1 MSKVYR
7 EWEETVDKDSKEW
20 KDFQK
25 ELEIGEYLYS
35 KNIQPILDLMLTGA
49 TKFDTIN
56 GEKNEQ

>member
-1 MSKVYR
+1 MSKLYR
-7 EWEETVDKDSKEW
+7 KWEETVDKDSKEW

>member
-1 MSKVYR
+1 MSKLYR

>member
-1 MSKVYR
+1 MSKLYR

-56 GEKNEQ
+56 GEKK